1 MRRTAVATALAAVLA
16 LGTACSDG
24 GSDPEANPSEGG
36 TTTSAPAS
44 DDPTPTESAS
54 DDPTSDVEPASGFT
68 LTLAH
73 STVKAP
79 AGWKHAADIV
89 RTMVGA
95 DDPESVTSMALGEVN
110 AFGQTPDA
118 DQLGDIAIAA
128 GEYPTEPKKL
138 PNSELDGVEV
148 YHIAGKVQPLNYLE
162 EFGAVVGDRIVT
174 LTFEFSP
181 AYSPQER
188 QELVDSVTATFAW
201 R

>member
-24 GSDPEANPSEGG
+24 SDGPEADPSPSA
-36 TTTSAPAS
+36 TTSAPS
-44 DDPTPTESAS
+44 PS
-54 DDPTSDVEPASGFT
+54 DPTSEPPTDEPTTDVEPATGIT

-73 STVKAP
+73 STVNAP
-79 AGWKHAADIV
+79 DGWKRSDDIV

-95 DDPESVTSMALGEVN
+95 EDPESVTSVALGEID

-118 DQLGDIAIAA
+118 DALADIAIAA

-138 PNSELDGVEV
+138 PATELDGVEV
-148 YHIAGKVQPLNYLE
+148 YHLAGKVQPLNYLE

-181 AYSPQER
+181 AYSPEQR
-188 QELVDSVTATFAW
+188 QEVVDSVTATFRWA
-201 R
+201 